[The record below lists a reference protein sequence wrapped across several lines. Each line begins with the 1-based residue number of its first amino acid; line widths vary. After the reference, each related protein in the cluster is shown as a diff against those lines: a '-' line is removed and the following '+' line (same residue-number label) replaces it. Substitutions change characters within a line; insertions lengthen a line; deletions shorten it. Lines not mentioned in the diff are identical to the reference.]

1 MQGGQVKLVR
11 TWEFGDGVEQ
21 DDRWNVAELTEALA
35 KLAP

>member
-21 DDRWNVAELTEALA
+21 DGRWEVAELTEALA